1 MTAEDREQM
10 DCLHR
15 RGSTMSAIDFAETL
29 YKTPALVSH
38 RVRCGKPTC
47 RCVGGQSHG
56 PYWFLHWREGA
67 IQRRRYVRHA
77 DVEGVRAVIE
87 RREEADREAR
97 QAVALALADVRRLRA
112 WVRELERA

>member
-1 MTAEDREQM
+1 
-10 DCLHR
+10 
-15 RGSTMSAIDFAETL
+15 MSAIDFARTF

-47 RCVGGQSHG
+47 CCAAGQGHG

-67 IQRRRYVRHA
+67 IQRRRYVRRA

-87 RREEADREAR
+87 RRQDSNRDAR
-97 QAVALALADVRRLRA
+97 RAVALALADLRRLRA
-112 WVRELERA
+112 CVRELETA